1 MENVNKEMME
11 FYKKLGYS
19 LIDIKSSVFRE
30 KESTLVFQTDNKN
43 HTVDGSTILY
53 DHAVALHQEL
63 QKAREELIQEIYDE
77 FNWLN
82 TNNAIP
88 DSEIGKGDLH
98 WEMLQ
103 KISSDTRRELQ
114 ARLIKVA
121 TEHNV
126 TLNAYHHH
134 SELDQDVSK

>member
-1 MENVNKEMME
+1 MSTPNTRGIEACLPTEEDLQKVGDHYWGGDYEPQYQELIHLKQSFKEILTP
-11 FYKKLGYS
+11 K
-19 LIDIKSSVFRE
+19 IE
-30 KESTLVFQTDNKN
+30 KYF
-43 HTVDGSTILY
+43 
-53 DHAVALHQEL
+53 HQEL
-63 QKAREELIQEIYDE
+63 QKVREELIQEIYDE

-126 TLNAYHHH
+126 TLNAYHHQ
-134 SELDQDVSK
+134 SELDQDNK